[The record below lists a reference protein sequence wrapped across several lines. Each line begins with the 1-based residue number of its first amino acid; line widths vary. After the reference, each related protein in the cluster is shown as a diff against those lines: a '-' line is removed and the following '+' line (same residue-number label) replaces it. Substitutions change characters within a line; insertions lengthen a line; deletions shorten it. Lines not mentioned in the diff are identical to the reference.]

1 MDMTR
6 HSVASLLATLIVAAL
21 PGPAVAVAAD
31 QPRYLT
37 VASTTST
44 ENSGLFRHIL
54 PQFTAQSGIEVRVV
68 ALGTGQALDVGRRG
82 DADVVFMH
90 DEAAELAFVSER
102 HGVDRREVMYNDFV
116 VVGPAADP
124 ARVAGSRDVSAAL
137 AAISAAKSPFV
148 SRGDNSGTH
157 ATKLRLW
164 RAAGIDTAPGKGTWY
179 RETGSGMGA
188 TLNTAAAMGAYTLS
202 DRATWLAFAN
212 RNELRVLVEGD
223 PRLFNQYGVILVNP
237 ARHPHVKAADARSF
251 MDWLVSGAGQSAIA
265 GFRIGGE
272 QASTRTRVRREGS
285 NRMSR
290 RNQR

>member
-6 HSVASLLATLIVAAL
+6 RSVASLLATLIVAAL
-21 PGPAVAVAAD
+21 PVCAAVAAAAA
-31 QPRYLT
+31 QPRYIT

-82 DADVVFMH
+82 DADVVFVH
-90 DEAAELAFVSER
+90 DTAAETAFVSEG

-116 VVGPAADP
+116 LVGPAADP
-124 ARVAGSRDVSAAL
+124 ARVAGSRDAAAAL

-157 ATKLRLW
+157 ATELRLW
-164 RAAGIDTAPGKGTWY
+164 RAAGIETAAGKGTWY

-202 DRATWLAFAN
+202 DRATWLSFAN
-212 RNELRVLVEGD
+212 RNELRILVEGD

-251 MDWLVSGAGQSAIA
+251 VDWLVSDAGQSAIA

-272 QASTRTRVRREGS
+272 QAFYPNARP
-285 NRMSR
+285 
-290 RNQR
+290 

>member
-1 MDMTR
+1 MDMAR

-54 PQFTAQSGIEVRVV
+54 PQFTAQSGIKVRVV

-90 DEAAELAFVSER
+90 DEAAERAFVSER
-102 HGVDRREVMYNDFV
+102 HGVE
-116 VVGPAADP
+116 
-124 ARVAGSRDVSAAL
+124 
-137 AAISAAKSPFV
+137 
-148 SRGDNSGTH
+148 T
-157 ATKLRLW
+157 
-164 RAAGIDTAPGKGTWY
+164 AAGKVTWY
-179 RETGSGMGA
+179 RETGSGVGA

-202 DRATWLAFAN
+202 DRATWLSFAN
-212 RNELRVLVEGD
+212 RNELRVLVEGN

-237 ARHPHVKAADARSF
+237 ARHPHVKAADAHSF
-251 MDWLVSGAGQSAIA
+251 MDWLVSAAGQSAIA

>member
-1 MDMTR
+1 MTR

-21 PGPAVAVAAD
+21 PGPAVAVAAE

-54 PQFTAQSGIEVRVV
+54 PRFTAQSGIEVRVV

-82 DADVVFMH
+82 DADVVFVH
-90 DEAAELAFVSER
+90 DEAAELAFVSEG

-116 VVGPAADP
+116 LVGPAADP

-137 AAISAAKSPFV
+137 ATISAAKSPFV

-157 ATKLRLW
+157 ATELRLW

-251 MDWLVSGAGQSAIA
+251 MDWLVSDAGQSAIA
-265 GFRIGGE
+265 GFRIRGE
-272 QASTRTRVRREGS
+272 QAFYPNARP
-285 NRMSR
+285 SR
-290 RNQR
+290 GLKPE

>member
-6 HSVASLLATLIVAAL
+6 HSVASLLATLLVAAL
-21 PGPAVAVAAD
+21 PGPAVAVAAE
-31 QPRYLT
+31 QARYIT

-82 DADVVFMH
+82 DADVVFVH
-90 DEAAELAFVSER
+90 DEAAELAFVSEG

-116 VVGPAADP
+116 LVGPAADP

-137 AAISAAKSPFV
+137 ATISAAKSLFV

-157 ATKLRLW
+157 ATELRLW

-212 RNELRVLVEGD
+212 RNELRVLVEGG
-223 PRLFNQYGVILVNP
+223 PRLFNRYGVIMVNP

-251 MDWLVSGAGQSAIA
+251 MDWLVSDAGQSAIA
-265 GFRIGGE
+265 GFRIRGE
-272 QASTRTRVRREGS
+272 QAFYPNARP
-285 NRMSR
+285 SR
-290 RNQR
+290 GLKPE